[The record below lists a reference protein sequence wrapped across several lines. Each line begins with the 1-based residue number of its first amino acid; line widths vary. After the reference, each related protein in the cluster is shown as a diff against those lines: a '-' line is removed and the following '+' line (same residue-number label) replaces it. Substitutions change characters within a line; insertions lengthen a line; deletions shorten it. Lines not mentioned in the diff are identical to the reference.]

1 MVNPW
6 NGCLFIRDWSTDRR
20 PPRMNF
26 FTLLPSM
33 ITGTDELF
41 ELALAGKARN
51 ILMINLVIVGLTF
64 GLSNLYGSLLQTPD
78 LPMHGSYALITPL
91 MFWVF
96 GIFTML
102 GVLLGFTLVYWAA
115 ARAFNGPGGLWLV
128 MDLIGLS
135 AVPFW
140 FLAPLLNLALN
151 FNQSD
156 SVPLSLLIPLVIVF
170 GWSFKLVR
178 QSMVVG
184 QGLSEGKATL
194 ALGCMWIFSVSAV
207 YVFLP

>member
-1 MVNPW
+1 
-6 NGCLFIRDWSTDRR
+6 
-20 PPRMNF
+20 MNF
-26 FTLLPSM
+26 FKLLPSM

-41 ELALAGKARN
+41 ELARAGKARN
-51 ILMINLVIVGLTF
+51 ILMANLSIVGIMF
-64 GLSNLYGSLLQTPD
+64 GLSNFYGTLLQAPD
-78 LPMHGSYALITPL
+78 LPMHGKYALITPL
-91 MFWVF
+91 MFCAF

-102 GVLLGFTLVYWAA
+102 GVLLGFTLIYWAA
-115 ARAFNGPGGLWLV
+115 AKAFNGPGGIWLV
-128 MDLIGLS
+128 MDLIGLA

-140 FLAPLLNLALN
+140 FLAPLLNLALK
-151 FNQSD
+151 FNQSE
-156 SVPLSLLIPLVIVF
+156 SVPLYLLIPLVIVF

-194 ALGCMWIFSVSAV
+194 ALGCMWIFSISAV

>member
-1 MVNPW
+1 
-6 NGCLFIRDWSTDRR
+6 
-20 PPRMNF
+20 
-26 FTLLPSM
+26 M
-33 ITGTDELF
+33 ITGTDKLF

-51 ILMINLVIVGLTF
+51 ILMINLSIVGITF
-64 GLSNLYGSLLQTPD
+64 GLSNLYGALLQAPD
-78 LPMHGSYALITPL
+78 LPMHGKYALITPL
-91 MFWVF
+91 MFCMF

-102 GVLLGFTLVYWAA
+102 GVLLGFTLIYWAA
-115 ARAFNGPGGLWLV
+115 AKALSGPGGLWLI

-140 FLAPLLNLALN
+140 FLAPLLNIALN
-151 FNQSD
+151 FTQED
-156 SVPLSLLIPLVIVF
+156 SVPLYLLIPLVLIF

-178 QSMVVG
+178 HSMVVG

-194 ALGCMWIFSVSAV
+194 ALGGMWIFSISAI

>member
-1 MVNPW
+1 
-6 NGCLFIRDWSTDRR
+6 
-20 PPRMNF
+20 
-26 FTLLPSM
+26 M

-41 ELALAGKARN
+41 ELAHAGKART
-51 ILMINLVIVGLTF
+51 ILMINMSIIGITF
-64 GLSNLYGSLLQTPD
+64 GLSNLYGALQQAPD
-78 LPMHGSYALITPL
+78 LPMQGKYALLTPL
-91 MFWVF
+91 MFCVF

-102 GVLLGFTLVYWAA
+102 GVLLGFTLIYWSAA
-115 ARAFNGPGGLWLV
+115 KAFGGPGGIRLV
-128 MDLIGLS
+128 MDLIGLA

-156 SVPLSLLIPLVIVF
+156 SVPLYLLIPLIIVF

-178 QSMVVG
+178 QSLTAG

-194 ALGCMWIFSVSAV
+194 ALGCMWIFSISAV
-207 YVFLP
+207 YVFLPS

>member
-1 MVNPW
+1 
-6 NGCLFIRDWSTDRR
+6 
-20 PPRMNF
+20 MNF
-26 FTLLPSM
+26 FKLLPDM

-41 ELALAGKARN
+41 ELARAGKARN
-51 ILMINLVIVGLTF
+51 ILMINLSIVGITF
-64 GLSNLYGSLLQTPD
+64 GLSSFYGALLKAPD
-78 LPMHGSYALITPL
+78 LPMQGKYALITPL
-91 MFWVF
+91 MFSVF

-102 GVLLGFTLVYWAA
+102 GVLLGFTLIYWAA
-115 ARAFNGPGGLWLV
+115 AKAFNGPGGIWLV
-128 MDLIGLS
+128 MDLIGLA

-151 FNQSD
+151 FNQGD
-156 SVPLSLLIPLVIVF
+156 SVPLYLLIPLILVF
-170 GWSFKLVR
+170 IWSFKLVR

-194 ALGCMWIFSVSAV
+194 ALGCMWIFSISAV

>member
-1 MVNPW
+1 
-6 NGCLFIRDWSTDRR
+6 
-20 PPRMNF
+20 
-26 FTLLPSM
+26 M

-41 ELALAGKARN
+41 ELAPAGKARA
-51 ILMINLVIVGLTF
+51 ILMANLTIVGITF
-64 GLSNLYGSLLQTPD
+64 GLSNLYGALLQSAD
-78 LPMHGSYALITPL
+78 LPMHGKYALIIPL
-91 MFWVF
+91 MFSMY

-102 GVLLGFTLVYWAA
+102 GVLLGFTLIYWSAA
-115 ARAFNGPGGLWLV
+115 KAFGGPGGIWLV
-128 MDLIGLS
+128 MDLIGLA

-151 FNQSD
+151 FRQTD
-156 SVPLSLLIPLVIVF
+156 SVPLPLLIPLVLAF
-170 GWSFKLVR
+170 AWSFKLIR